1 VSPREKGFGK
11 RWRLHATQKTPSNG
25 LALFARQRLAFFN
38 AVLMTTLSCS
48 NTTVDQGGHEL
59 PTTAGILFLTREF
72 ANKTRFISVRA
83 ETNETKMTVP
93 SFVLSFCLMMALSH
107 LFPTSENGRQQVLLP
122 LFT

>member
-83 ETNETKMTVP
+83 ETKRNKNDGAE
-93 SFVLSFCLMMALSH
+93 LSAVILSDDGI
-107 LFPTSENGRQQVLLP
+107 EP
-122 LFT
+122 LVSYY